1 MASDFLELRLKVS
14 VDLLDKL
21 NTISSANNKTINDII
36 LEILNEKITEIEA
49 EMKKHV
55 VADMLKSYGGKI
67 IKA

>member
-1 MASDFLELRLKVS
+1 MASDFLELRLKVP

-36 LEILNEKITEIEA
+36 LEILNEKITEMEA

-55 VADMLKSYGGKI
+55 VADLLKSYGGKI

>member
-1 MASDFLELRLKVS
+1 MASDFLELRLKVP

-36 LEILNEKITEIEA
+36 LEILNEKITEMEA
-49 EMKKHV
+49 KMKKHV